1 MSKTITM
8 YSVVLLSKQKKI
20 IVAFENWHEDGTKAE
35 KCSLEFSYDVLKASR
50 IFTWSQLIGTFQR
63 AMRDQGYTLGVP
75 CYPSDE
81 EINRIKEKLS
91 QLRSSTWKQENLS
104 HTLTINFSNSE
115 EDQALWEVLQEYK
128 DLKNKIKAFLA
139 DELIYGSKNKNE
151 S

>member
-1 MSKTITM
+1 MAKIITM
-8 YSVVLLSKQKKI
+8 YSAVLLNKQKKI
-20 IVAFENWHEDGTKAE
+20 VVAFENWNENGTKGE
-35 KCSLEFSYDVLKASR
+35 KCSLEFSYDVLKSSR

-63 AMRDQGYTLGVP
+63 AMIDQGYTLGVP

-81 EINRIKEKLS
+81 EINRIKAKLS
-91 QLRSSTWKQENLS
+91 QLRTTTWKDENLG

-139 DELIYGSKNKNE
+139 DELIYGPKNKNE